1 MICDVL
7 RKIADVMDE
16 NEFGM
21 RRTCPECP
29 WLLSSAPGKF
39 PPERYID
46 LADTCKPGGIPR
58 ALFACH
64 MTPEENT
71 RACAGMMIVC
81 GDDAPNML
89 RLLWARR
96 LIDPSNVEAS
106 GPLYP
111 SYRAMAAANGCDPN
125 DPAFEGLPA

>member
-1 MICDVL
+1 MTV
-7 RKIADVMDE
+7 KDE
-16 NEFGM
+16 WGM

-29 WLLSSAPGKF
+29 WLLSSNPGKF
-39 PPERYID
+39 PPERYIK

-89 RLLWARR
+89 RLL
-96 LIDPSNVEAS
+96 LIKGKIDPSNVEAS

-111 SYRAMAAANGCDPN
+111 SYRAMAAANDCDPH